1 MQRPILQR
9 YGATEFGA
17 IFKMRLDDKTVPE
30 GTVGEIASGVDV
42 RLSEGDEGEVL
53 VKSPVRLLIYHLRNC
68 AKEI

>member
-30 GTVGEIASGVDV
+30 GSVGEIASGVDV
-42 RLSEGDEGEVL
+42 KLSEGDEGEVL
-53 VKSPVRLLIYHLRNC
+53 VKSPVCLLIYHLRNC